1 MTDKLKNIIL
11 LLICLLATKISFGQ
25 RERTANWY
33 FGYNAGLK
41 FLPTVASDTLG
52 QIFTWEGCS
61 SISDSCG
68 NLLFYTDGSTVY
80 NKSHSIMTNGTGLEG
95 DFSST
100 QSALII
106 PKPQNDSIYYIF
118 TTGGAT
124 GHYCYSEINMNLSGG
139 FGAVISKNNYL
150 CFNYYNQKQTAIM
163 HCNNQDVW
171 VVCGDSTG
179 NNFYSYLINN
189 LGISSTPIV
198 SSIGVRIGGL
208 GYLKFSPDGNYLAN
222 TFVNTGSDSLS
233 ISQFNNCSGQVT
245 GFLSCP
251 SDTCVYGLSFSPNSS
266 KLYAAN
272 TWCTNTL
279 SDLWQYDL
287 SSGVPSTII
296 STKTLIKHL
305 PDSLFYGA
313 LQLGADNRIY
323 VSKYKY
329 GPIGLNYLA
338 TINNPDA
345 AGILC
350 NYSDST
356 ISISP
361 RTNVIGL
368 PNFIESYF
376 NTNYSCPN
384 ITNIKSQNNFD
395 IVKIHPNPFSTATT
409 ISISNNTFR
418 KYEFRLYDN
427 MGVLKRN
434 FTLNN
439 GATELNKKEL
449 ASGLYFYQVVS
460 DNKLLDNGKL
470 IIE

>member
-11 LLICLLATKISFGQ
+11 LLICLLATNMSFGQ

-41 FLPTVASDTLG
+41 FLPTVASDSLG
-52 QIFTWEGCS
+52 QIFTWEGCA

-68 NLLFYTDGSTVY
+68 NLLFYSDGSTVY
-80 NKSHSIMTNGTGLEG
+80 NKNHSIMTNGTGLEG

-100 QSALII
+100 QSAIII
-106 PKPQNDSIYYIF
+106 PKPQNDSIYYLF
-118 TTGGAT
+118 TTGGSS
-124 GHYCYSEINMNLSGG
+124 GNYSYSEINMNLNAGL
-139 FGAVISKNNYL
+139 GAVSTKNNFL
-150 CFNYYNQKQTAIM
+150 CFNYYNQKQAAIM

-179 NNFYSYLINN
+179 NYYYSYLINN
-189 LGISSTPIV
+189 SGVSLTPVI
-198 SSIGVRIGGL
+198 SSIGISIGGL
-208 GYLKFSPDGNYLAN
+208 GYMKFSPNGSYLAN
-222 TFVNTGSDSLS
+222 ANSFTDSLS
-233 ISQFNNCSGQVT
+233 ISYFNNCTGQASAFV
-245 GFLSCP
+245 SCHA
-251 SDTCVYGLSFSPNSS
+251 DTCVYGLSFSNNST

-272 TWCTNTL
+272 TWCTNTK

-287 SSGVPSTII
+287 SSGIPNSII
-296 STKTLIKHL
+296 SSKTLIKHL

-313 LQLGADNRIY
+313 LQLGADNKIY

-329 GPIGLNYLA
+329 GPMGLNYLA
-338 TINNPDA
+338 TINNPNA
-345 AGILC
+345 LGISC

-356 ISISP
+356 VSLDP
-361 RTNVIGL
+361 RTNVVGL

-384 ITNIKSQNNFD
+384 ITNIKSQNNFE
-395 IVKIHPNPFSTATT
+395 IVQVHPNPFSTVTT
-409 ISISNNTFR
+409 ISISDKTFR

-427 MGVLKRN
+427 MGLLKRV
-434 FTLNN
+434 LILSN
-439 GATELNKKEL
+439 GATELNRKEL

-460 DNKLLDNGKL
+460 ENKLLDNGKL

>member
-11 LLICLLATKISFGQ
+11 LLICLLTTKISFGQ

-41 FLPTVASDTLG
+41 FLPTVTSDTLG
-52 QIFTWEGCS
+52 QIFTWEGCT

-80 NKSHSIMTNGTGLEG
+80 NKNHFVMTNGTGLEG

-100 QSALII
+100 QSALVI
-106 PKPQNDSIYYIF
+106 PKPQDDSIYYVF
-118 TTGGAT
+118 TTGGLN
-124 GHYCYSEINMNLSGG
+124 GNYCYSEINMNLSGG
-139 FGAVISKNNYL
+139 LGSVITKNNYL
-150 CFNYYNQKQTAIM
+150 CFNYYNQKQAAIM

-179 NNFYSYLINN
+179 NNYYSYLINN
-189 LGISSTPIV
+189 TGVSLTPVI
-198 SSIGVRIGGL
+198 SSIGVSIGGL
-208 GYLKFSPDGNYLAN
+208 GYLKFSPNGTYLAN
-222 TFVNTGSDSLS
+222 ANSFTDSLS
-233 ISQFNNCSGQVT
+233 ISNFNNCTGQVSP
-245 GFLSCP
+245 FVSCP
-251 SDTCVYGLSFSPNSS
+251 ADTCVYGLSFSNNSS

-287 SSGVPSTII
+287 ASGVPSTII
-296 STKTLIKHL
+296 SSKTLIKHL

-313 LQLGADNRIY
+313 LQLGADDRIY

-329 GPIGLNYLA
+329 GPVGLNYLA
-338 TINNPDA
+338 TINNPNSL
-345 AGILC
+345 GGSC

-356 ISISP
+356 ISIAP
-361 RTNVIGL
+361 GTHVAGL

-376 NTNYSCPN
+376 NTSYTCPSVLN
-384 ITNIKSQNNFD
+384 VPNEDLNKVIK
-395 IVKIHPNPFSTATT
+395 IYPNPFSSSTK
-409 ISISNNTFR
+409 ISISSQVYG
-418 KYEFRLYDN
+418 KYTFRLYDSK
-427 MGVLKRN
+427 GIQKRSLIIN
-434 FTLNN
+434 T
-439 GATELNKKEL
+439 GTTELDRKEL
-449 ASGLYFYQVVS
+449 TAGMYFYQVFS
-460 DNKLLDNGKL
+460 DDKLLGSGKL